1 MQGLRKV
8 GNHRITG
15 TLRLLSGLRIGGSDE
30 MLEIG
35 GTDLTCI
42 KHPETLLPYV
52 PGSSLKGRMRSELE
66 VRFGL
71 IQGSEPFSA
80 MTGRDSKLVAQLQPS
95 EYLLATMFGAHK
107 NTKHQFG
114 PSRLIFRD
122 AQPPSGAPPM
132 LERKTEVT
140 IDRETGTGKHPRSQE
155 RVAAGAS
162 FQFKLDTHVY
172 DLDEKNAHGKCALR
186 GKTGWEAMFEFLR
199 TGLRLIELSGLGS
212 GVSRGSGEVV
222 FEDLKLDG
230 QPFDLNGALDGLEGT

>member
-1 MQGLRKV
+1 MQGLQKV
-8 GNHRITG
+8 GFHRITG

-52 PGSSLKGRMRSELE
+52 PGSSIKGRMRSELE

-71 IQGSEPFSA
+71 VQGNEPFSA
-80 MTGRDSKLVAQLQPS
+80 LAGRDSKRPADMKPQ

-122 AQPPSGAPPM
+122 AQPPEGSPPM

-155 RVAAGAS
+155 RVAAGAT
-162 FQFKLDTHVY
+162 FQFKLDCHVY
-172 DLDEKNAHGKCALR
+172 DLDQKNSHGRCSLR
-186 GKTGWEAMFEFLR
+186 GKSGWEAMFEFLR
-199 TGLRLIELSGLGS
+199 TGLRLIELSGLGA

-222 FEDLKLDG
+222 FEDLKRDG
-230 QPFDLNGALDGLEGT
+230 ESFDLEGALDGLEGA